1 MQIKRI
7 KSLLNSQA
15 GEAQIQA
22 MAWSA
27 NNQKFAAC
35 TADRVVHLFDE
46 HGEKRDKF
54 STKPCD
60 SKFGKTSY
68 LVNALA
74 FSGDGS
80 MLAVAQTD
88 NIVFVYKIGY
98 DWGEKK
104 SIVAKLIQNSAIT
117 SMLWMLD
124 GQIIFG
130 LADGKIRSGNVK
142 KNKSSN
148 VYTAEHY
155 TVSLTTK

>member
-7 KSLLNSQA
+7 KSLLPPQS

-22 MAWSA
+22 MTWSA
-27 NNQKFAAC
+27 NNQKFAA
-35 TADRVVHLFDE
+35 ASSDRVIHLFDDM
-46 HGEKRDKF
+46 GEKRDKF

-60 SKFGKTSY
+60 SKFGKASY

-98 DWGEKK
+98 DW
-104 SIVAKLIQNSAIT
+104 
-117 SMLWMLD
+117 
-124 GQIIFG
+124 
-130 LADGKIRSGNVK
+130 
-142 KNKSSN
+142 
-148 VYTAEHY
+148 
-155 TVSLTTK
+155 

>member
-74 FSGDGS
+74 FSVDGS

-98 DWGEKK
+98 DWFVSKIFSYLFILMILKVFFCSFKGVKRNR
-104 SIVAKLIQNSAIT
+104 SLQN
-117 SMLWMLD
+117 
-124 GQIIFG
+124 
-130 LADGKIRSGNVK
+130 
-142 KNKSSN
+142 
-148 VYTAEHY
+148 
-155 TVSLTTK
+155 